1 MSPNQDKMSFWEIGF
16 SQMLV
21 TALSAF
27 KCMKFNVIGYKVDQI
42 MWLNDSLWSYFII
55 SCYTK

>member
-42 MWLNDSLWSYFII
+42 M
-55 SCYTK
+55 